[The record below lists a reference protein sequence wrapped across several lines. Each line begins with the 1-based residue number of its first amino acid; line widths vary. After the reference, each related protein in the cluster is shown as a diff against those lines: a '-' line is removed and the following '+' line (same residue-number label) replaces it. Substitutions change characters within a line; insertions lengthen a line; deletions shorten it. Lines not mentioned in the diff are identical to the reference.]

1 MPSDSYCCCLFARRC
16 YAEAEA
22 AVAAEA
28 ADTCGKDGTL
38 QTIPSKLQ
46 IADWCHFAVQR
57 NHCEC
62 LQTLF
67 DQRYDQFV
75 VPDILYDLAVY
86 TGSLECLI
94 VLCENDKK
102 AGKRTFRPKTSPEND
117 SNGQK
122 KIPCFDF
129 EHNIRT
135 NSEYLRQR
143 RPCYRYLLEECGWA
157 VEDHHECVF
166 EAMFGHEE
174 WFQAMRSVRRYL
186 ATGEGVDRHTL
197 RIHHRVQRIQH
208 AWIKYAY
215 HPNTPLGR
223 KRMMGT
229 VDDLMQLCILP

>member
-1 MPSDSYCCCLFARRC
+1 MSGDSCSSGDRCCCLFARR
-16 YAEAEA
+16 YGT
-22 AVAAEA
+22 
-28 ADTCGKDGTL
+28 DTCAAAAKDGDGTL
-38 QTIPSKLQ
+38 RRMPSKLQ

-57 NHCEC
+57 NHWEC

-86 TGSLECLI
+86 TGSLESLI

-102 AGKRTFRPKTSPEND
+102 AGNRTLMNPEN
-117 SNGQK
+117 NEK

-135 NSEYLRQR
+135 QSEYLLR
-143 RPCYRYLLEECGWA
+143 RKPCYRYLLEECGWTC
-157 VEDHHECVF
+157 EDHHERVF

-197 RIHHRVQRIQH
+197 RIHHGVQRIQH

>member
-1 MPSDSYCCCLFARRC
+1 MRKSAQKRMPSDSYCCCLFARC
-16 YAEAEA
+16 YAEADG
-22 AVAAEA
+22 EA
-28 ADTCGKDGTL
+28 ADTDAAAAKDGTL
-38 QTIPSKLQ
+38 RKIPSKLQ

-57 NHCEC
+57 NHSEC

-67 DQRYDQFV
+67 DQRYDQIV

-102 AGKRTFRPKTSPEND
+102 AGHKTNEK
-117 SNGQK
+117 K

-135 NSEYLRQR
+135 HSEYLRQR

-157 VEDHHECVF
+157 CEDHHERVF

-186 ATGEGVDRHTL
+186 ATGKGVDRHTL
-197 RIHHRVQRIQH
+197 RIHHGVQRIQH

-229 VDDLMQLCILP
+229 VDDLLNVILP

>member
-1 MPSDSYCCCLFARRC
+1 MPSDSSYCCCLFARR
-16 YAEAEA
+16 YGTEAN
-22 AVAAEA
+22 AEA
-28 ADTCGKDGTL
+28 ADTDTAAAAKDGTL

-57 NHCEC
+57 NHWEC

-102 AGKRTFRPKTSPEND
+102 AGHKTNEK
-117 SNGQK
+117 K

-135 NSEYLRQR
+135 HSEYLRQR
-143 RPCYRYLLEECGWA
+143 KPCYRYLLEECGWA
-157 VEDHHECVF
+157 CEDHHERVF

-197 RIHHRVQRIQH
+197 RIHHGVQRIQH

-229 VDDLMQLCILP
+229 VDDLLYVILP